1 MIITKH
7 GNKLKTFI
15 CDECDCEWKISPID
29 IKERNYYVVLDD
41 KWDNDNFKKRHKYC
55 WAIKCPECGHIRI
68 RCEETVWNK
77 LDSMSETH
85 YEYNLDKEKL
95 LQHNHKLPI
104 FKI

>member
-41 KWDNDNFKKRHKYC
+41 KWDSDNFKKG
-55 WAIKCPECGHIRI
+55 INIVGLSNVPNVDI
-68 RCEETVWNK
+68 
-77 LDSMSETH
+77 
-85 YEYNLDKEKL
+85 
-95 LQHNHKLPI
+95 
-104 FKI
+104 